1 MLLLIWDQD
10 IRGVAAML
18 GIDCQKWKSTLD
30 MVLNKQFSRDV
41 NSKRS
46 QNMGVKGRLLVIGMF

>member
-10 IRGVAAML
+10 IRGVATML
-18 GIDCQKWKSTLD
+18 GNRLPEMKSTLD